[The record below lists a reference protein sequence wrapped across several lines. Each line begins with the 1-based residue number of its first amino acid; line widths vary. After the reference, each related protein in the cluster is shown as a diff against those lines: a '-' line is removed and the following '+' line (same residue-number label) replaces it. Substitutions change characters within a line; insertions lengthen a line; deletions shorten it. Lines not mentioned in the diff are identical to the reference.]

1 MQYIVLTTSLLIF
14 LLGGLIIYKFFK
26 EGNRITSSIA
36 TVTILFIIVDL
47 SVLRIGVLF
56 DIFDW
61 GIFKYSFK
69 TSFFYFVAGFLNP
82 VLLMVHFYYLVKP
95 TGMIRKFLTFFLVI
109 LITLF
114 LAGFFDISVFGIKKV
129 ELILAFTFIFLLL
142 INIEV
147 FFLSKFWDVQFK
159 IWIITTSCVQIVAI
173 LMAFWQIEVDTIK
186 GDYSTL
192 INNQMNL
199 IIMNILILL
208 SFALVLQFPRIL
220 SGDIGFIENNSRI
233 DEIEKDIL
241 SSTSYASLNPQI
253 WRFVDGSISYQKF
266 TTEKNLIKELEK
278 HSSELYKKINFY
290 EHSTIR
296 QLGGYDPIKDL
307 FSLSQKLKVSSAVL
321 ELFFKVYCNYSWSKY
336 VKVLR
341 VLRSEYLINNGFL
354 LKNDMNTLAVESG
367 FNNRVT
373 LYNNFKDLL
382 GYPPSFKK
390 RN

>member
-1 MQYIVLTTSLLIF
+1 MV
-14 LLGGLIIYKFFK
+14 YKFFK
-26 EGNRITSSIA
+26 EGNRITSTIA
-36 TVTILFIIVDL
+36 TFTILFIIVDL

-69 TSFFYFVAGFLNP
+69 SSFFYFVAGFLNP
-82 VLLMVHFYYLVKP
+82 VLLMVHFYDLVKP
-95 TGMIRKFLTFFLVI
+95 TGIIRKFLTFFLVI
-109 LITLF
+109 LIILF
-114 LAGFFDISVFGIKKV
+114 LAGFFDISVFETRKI

-142 INIEV
+142 INIKV
-147 FFLSKFWDVQFK
+147 FFLSKVWDVQFK
-159 IWIITTSCVQIVAI
+159 IWIITTSCVQIISI
-173 LMAFWQIEVDTIK
+173 LMAFWQIEVDIIK

-192 INNQMNL
+192 ISNQMNL

-220 SGDIGFIENNSRI
+220 SGDIGYVENYSNI

-241 SSTSYASLNPQI
+241 SSTSYASLNPRI
-253 WRFVDGSISYQKF
+253 WRFIDGNNSYQKF
-266 TTEKNLIKELEK
+266 TNEKNLIEELEK

-296 QLGGYDPIKDL
+296 QLGGYDPIEDL
-307 FSLSQKLKVSSAVL
+307 FSLSQELKVSSAVL

-341 VLRSEYLINNGFL
+341 VLRSEYLISNGFL

-382 GYPPSFKK
+382 GYPPSLKK
-390 RN
+390 SN